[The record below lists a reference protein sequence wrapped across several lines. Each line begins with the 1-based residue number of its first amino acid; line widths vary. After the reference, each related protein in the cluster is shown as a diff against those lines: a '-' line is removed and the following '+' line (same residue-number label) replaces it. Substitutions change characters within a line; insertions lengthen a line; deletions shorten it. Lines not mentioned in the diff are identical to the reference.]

1 MPPEVRRK
9 SFSAGSLRF
18 LTALLP
24 HGLFRNVGHLAGY
37 GGNLSTKKDSSIM
50 TATTVS
56 RGLPAPRRRVSASR
70 GEVAQEVIDAAQRI
84 SKAASST
91 QVDAL
96 LLGEQSILLIQAKT
110 YDRARQFLG
119 GTHFSR
125 NALSSL
131 MDVHAAIMKG
141 IKYSS
146 LSALRDALSGV
157 QETDF
162 ANVLGVS
169 TRTLRRQAET
179 PTKQMP
185 ADLASK
191 AWVLAETMAKATEIF
206 GGKSQA
212 VAWMNK
218 PATGLDGQRPV
229 DLMRTAQGT
238 ELVNDFLG
246 RLEYGVYS

>member
-1 MPPEVRRK
+1 
-9 SFSAGSLRF
+9 
-18 LTALLP
+18 
-24 HGLFRNVGHLAGY
+24 LAGY

-56 RGLPAPRRRVSASR
+56 RGLPAPRRRVSASP
-70 GEVAQEVIDAAQRI
+70 GEVAQEAIDAAQRI
-84 SKAASST
+84 SKAASSA
-91 QVDAL
+91 QVDAR
-96 LLGEQSILLIQAKT
+96 LLGEQSMLLIQAKI
-110 YDRARQFLG
+110 YDRSRHFLG
-119 GTHFSR
+119 GTQFSR

-141 IKYSS
+141 VKYSA

-218 PATGLDGQRPV
+218 PATGLGGQRPV